1 MADETENASEETK
14 KKLPIKTLI
23 IFAAVVVIEAAVI
36 VGVFMAAG
44 KPADVVAEGAAP
56 DDAAMAEELVEELVV
71 ADKFP
76 NTKRGRTFIY
86 DAEIYIVVRRKYQME
101 VQMKLET
108 MAAQISG
115 DVRTIISRAEPN
127 HLLEPTLA
135 TIKRQVK
142 VALDERLGQDE
153 NGQSWVEQ
161 VVITKF
167 TQFRA
172 DL

>member
-1 MADETENASEETK
+1 MAEDTDTGSDSGG
-14 KKLPIKTLI
+14 KKLSLKTLLI
-23 IFAAVVVIEAAVI
+23 LAAIFVIEGGVI
-36 VGVFMAAG
+36 AGIFLVAG
-44 KPADVVAEGAAP
+44 KPADVQADGAAE
-56 DDAAMAEELVEELVV
+56 DHAAMAEEGVEELVV
-71 ADKFP
+71 AEKFP
-76 NTKRGRTFIY
+76 NTKRGRTYIY
-86 DAEIYIVVRRKYQME
+86 DAEIFIVVKRKYQPE
-101 VQMKLET
+101 VQGKLAG

-135 TIKRQVK
+135 TLKRQIK
-142 VALDERLGQDE
+142 VALDDRLGRDDE
-153 NGQSWVEQ
+153 GQSRIER

>member
-1 MADETENASEETK
+1 
-14 KKLPIKTLI
+14 
-23 IFAAVVVIEAAVI
+23 
-36 VGVFMAAG
+36 
-44 KPADVVAEGAAP
+44 
-56 DDAAMAEELVEELVV
+56 MAEETDTGSDSGGKKLSLKTLLILGAIFVIEGAVIAGFFSSPASQRTYKLTVRQRTTQRWLRRSLRNWWLPKNFPIPN
-71 ADKFP
+71 ADEPISMMQRSLSWF
-76 NTKRGRTFIY
+76 
-86 DAEIYIVVRRKYQME
+86 ERKYQPE
-101 VQMKLET
+101 VQGKLAC

-135 TIKRQVK
+135 TLKRQIK
-142 VALDERLGQDE
+142 VALDDRLGRDDE
-153 NGQSWVEQ
+153 GQSRIER